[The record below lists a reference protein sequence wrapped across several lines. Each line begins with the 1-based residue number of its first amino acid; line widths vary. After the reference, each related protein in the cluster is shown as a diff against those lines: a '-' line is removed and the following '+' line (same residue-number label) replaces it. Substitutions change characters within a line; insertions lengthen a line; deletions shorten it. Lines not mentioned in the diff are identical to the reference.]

1 MHIQELDLNLLR
13 VFDAVYSAG
22 KVGRAAERLGL
33 TQPSVSQ
40 ALTRLRLLLQDPLFV
55 RTGAGVQ
62 PTPRAHRL
70 APSVHAALALLEQAL
85 GEAARFD
92 PQASDKTFRLHMSD
106 MGEGRFLP
114 ELMVALRERAPNLR
128 VETLPLS
135 RGAIGDALDGG
146 QIDFAFGFLPQVKD
160 TQRVQLLHDR
170 YIVMVRAGHPF
181 ARAARRLRG
190 PALLAALRDLEF
202 VAGRTHT
209 DTLRIL
215 QLLRLE
221 DRVRLTAEHFMAL
234 PAIVGA
240 TDLAV
245 VMPRN
250 IARGFTE
257 SGAYALIEPPF
268 ELRDFTVSLH
278 WSRRFEADPANV
290 WMRQLMVEL
299 FSARPARGPGGRN
312 EQDRGSAAA

>member
-1 MHIQELDLNLLR
+1 MHIQDLDLNLLR
-13 VFDAVYSAG
+13 VFDAVYRAG
-22 KVGRAAERLGL
+22 KVGRAAEQLGL

-62 PTPRAHRL
+62 PTPRAQRL
-70 APSVHAALALLEQAL
+70 APSVHAALALLGRAL

-92 PQASDKTFRLHMSD
+92 PLASGKTFRLHMSD

-114 ELMVALRERAPNLR
+114 ELMVALRERAPNVR
-128 VETLPLS
+128 VETLPLPRAS
-135 RGAIGDALDGG
+135 IADALDGG
-146 QIDFAFGFLPQVKD
+146 QIDFAFGFLPQVKE
-160 TQRVQLLHDR
+160 TQRVQLLLDR
-170 YIVMVRAGHPF
+170 YIVMVRADHPF
-181 ARAARRLRG
+181 ARAARRKRG

-215 QLLRLE
+215 QMLKLE

-250 IARGFTE
+250 IARGFAD

-278 WSRRFEADPANV
+278 WSRRFETDPANV
-290 WMRQLMVEL
+290 WMRQLLVEL
-299 FSARPARGPGGRN
+299 FSVPPARC
-312 EQDRGSAAA
+312 